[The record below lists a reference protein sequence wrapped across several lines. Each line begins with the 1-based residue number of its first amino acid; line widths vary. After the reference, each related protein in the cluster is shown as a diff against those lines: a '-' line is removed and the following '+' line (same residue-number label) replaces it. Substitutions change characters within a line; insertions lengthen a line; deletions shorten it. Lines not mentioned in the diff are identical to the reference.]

1 MASSH
6 TSLSRLL
13 TPLLS
18 TFRSSIQTLKP
29 TTTSAIM
36 PCRTFSSTP
45 TPLAAGGGPP
55 SRRPGGKGK
64 GPPKDARIK
73 LIRYHMQHPKT
84 PRPLKLSRMR
94 ALRHWTIHRAW
105 MLAQRK
111 RVEGEESELMRMYQ
125 SMHAACEE
133 LRLLDP
139 PGTKDAG
146 RLYRIAM
153 EKKGIFGH
161 GGVPI
166 EYARAQTETPPR
178 EAWNHAWT
186 R

>member
-1 MASSH
+1 MAN
-6 TSLSRLL
+6 TTPLFRLL
-13 TPLLS
+13 TPLLQ
-18 TFRSSIQTLKP
+18 TFRGSNVPSFMNKP
-29 TTTSAIM
+29 SLLS
-36 PCRTFSSTP
+36 RGFSSTA
-45 TPLAAGGGPP
+45 TLA
-55 SRRPGGKGK
+55 
-64 GPPKDARIK
+64 KDDKRNKTDPRIT
-73 LIRYHMQHPKT
+73 LIRYHLQHPKT
-84 PRPLKLSRMR
+84 PRPLRLSRLR

-105 MLAQRK
+105 MLARRK
-111 RVEGEESELMRMYQ
+111 KAEQKENELRRIYQ

-153 EKKGIFGH
+153 EKKGVFRH

-166 EYARAQTETPPR
+166 EYARHQVETPGHEP
-178 EAWNHAWT
+178 WNHSWT